1 MAIDPAPLPAPE
13 PRFAH
18 RSHAAPH
25 ADLYPM
31 GTVVNGRPE
40 QGHFIADA
48 NWETEIATKLD
59 LLATDAAM
67 RRCLVMDDPAGLA
80 EALWRVAGVLAA
92 DEPALWQ
99 TTNDGATLPR
109 LGLRLLTRNSA
120 ERIEPLIDASN
131 ATPLGTRVAHWLER
145 QTGVTRLLDAVAL
158 ACQEDIV
165 IMRGTPGGDDVAEAL
180 HVCFPSG
187 WDPREKVGTG
197 FAAIHGPIAENERLI
212 RSSPNV
218 MKALLSKGPYV
229 RFAWSVTLDP
239 KLDHHPDVPRVR
251 PAPALLADP
260 EAVAAATYVRVER
273 QTTFPM
279 TDLGRG
285 LFTIRVYVDPLLE
298 RLEREPGIRPKLIS
312 LLETATPAVRAYK
325 GIAEITPPLLEWLT
339 REPGPEPQTTVQ
351 ERI

>member
-1 MAIDPAPLPAPE
+1 MPSDPVTLPPLPESE

-59 LLATDAAM
+59 LLEADAAM
-67 RRCLVMDDPAGLA
+67 RRCLVEDDSAGLA
-80 EALWRVAGVLAA
+80 EALWRVAALLAA
-92 DEPALWQ
+92 DEPSLWRM
-99 TTNDGATLPR
+99 TDDGALLPR
-109 LGLRLLTRNSA
+109 LGLRLLARTDE
-120 ERIEPLIDASN
+120 ERLEPVIDASA
-131 ATPLGTRVAHWLER
+131 ATPLGNRVAIWLEQ
-145 QTGVTRLLDAVAL
+145 QTGVTRLLDAIAL

-165 IMRGTPGGDDVAEAL
+165 IMRGTAGGVDDAEAL

-187 WDPREKVGTG
+187 WDPHEKVGTG

-218 MKALLSKGPYV
+218 MKALLTKGPYV

-239 KLDHHPDVPRVR
+239 KLDHHPNVPRVQ
-251 PAPALLADP
+251 PTAELLADP
-260 EAVAAATYVRVER
+260 DAVAAATFVRIER
-273 QTTFPM
+273 QTTYPM
-279 TDLGRG
+279 PDLGRG

-298 RLEREPGIRPKLIS
+298 RLEREPAIRPKLIS

-325 GIAEITPPLLEWLT
+325 GIAEITPPLLEWLK
-339 REPGPEPQTTVQ
+339 RD
-351 ERI
+351 